1 VDKSGLRISFN
12 SLSVDVKNLAT
23 PATAGLRAG
32 FADLSVGFFWAS
44 VQEGRA
50 DEETGMNLLLSIA
63 IVAAGVFGS
72 EWLVDNWL
80 GEDRRFWVGLAGIA
94 LLLLAGALV
103 QASGI
108 NELTRVLRN
117 LLIGAGIGAA
127 LNRLGLRLGWLRGGL
142 RLFGIK
148 TEPQERPPEFP
159 RWSRSTEVL
168 LTLGWGGSLIGLGVV
183 WTGIFGG

>member
-44 VQEGRA
+44 VLNGLDEG
-50 DEETGMNLLLSIA
+50 TWMNLFLSIA
-63 IVAAGVFGS
+63 LVAAGVFGS
-72 EWLVDNWL
+72 EWLVDSLL
-80 GEDRRFWVGLAGIA
+80 GEDGRFWVGLAGIA

-168 LTLGWGGSLIGLGVV
+168 LTLGWGGSMIGLGVV